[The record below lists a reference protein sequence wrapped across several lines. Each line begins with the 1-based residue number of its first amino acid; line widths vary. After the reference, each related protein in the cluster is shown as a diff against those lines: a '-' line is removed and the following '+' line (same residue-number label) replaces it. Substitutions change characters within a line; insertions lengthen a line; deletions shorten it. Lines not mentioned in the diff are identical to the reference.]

1 MGMIVIVTLHI
12 LLAVGFMLYFFHVP
26 SGSGGGGHHNITEVT
41 VKPINNNMNDTA
53 GNGEQEEK
61 NALETEKKVQAQI
74 QTNETGV
81 KDSGGDANTNEKEV
95 TKREDEVKK
104 QKDVSKDNSSEANKV
119 QDSKDLIDSSKG
131 DKQEIVSESENNL
144 SGKENN

>member
-1 MGMIVIVTLHI
+1 MVVIVTLHI
-12 LLAVGFMLYFFHVP
+12 LLAVGLMLYFFHVP
-26 SGSGGGGHHNITEVT
+26 SGSGGGGHHNVTDVT
-41 VKPINNNMNDTA
+41 VKPIDNNMNDTA

-95 TKREDEVKK
+95 TREKMKLRKKKMSVKTIH
-104 QKDVSKDNSSEANKV
+104 QR
-119 QDSKDLIDSSKG
+119 
-131 DKQEIVSESENNL
+131 
-144 SGKENN
+144 